1 MREMDF
7 SEENVGNRW
16 LGVKDFWSL
25 MHGEVRG
32 YIKRHLEAVLR
43 VELSWRL
50 GCERYQRS
58 RDRCGYRNGSYGR
71 DLLTTYGWI
80 ESVSVPRPRAG
91 GVESAVLAKYR
102 RRQGAVDRVLLEA
115 FLLGHATRKVRQ
127 LCRRVF
133 GAELSAQGVSN
144 IVKKLDGE
152 VAAFH
157 RRRLEGRYRFVYLD
171 GIWMTLSRP
180 VKVKKVLLVA
190 LGVRPDGVKEV
201 LGFQVASGESE
212 SCWWGFVLDLK
223 ERGLSGP
230 ELIITDGATGLMK
243 AVTALYPRVPHQRC
257 SLHKV
262 LDLQGYL
269 ATPGHWRHLQADAL
283 HIFEATTETE
293 ARTRLK
299 IFTARWSNREPRAV
313 RVFHRDIDQCLVYL
327 RFPSALHQ
335 SLRTTNPID
344 RYLQEIRRRTIP
356 MRSFNNPASIERI
369 AYGLIAYV
377 LNHQPDMPM
386 TQFTQNP

>member
-7 SEENVGNRW
+7 SEGNVANRW
-16 LGVKDFWSL
+16 LGVKGFWWL

-32 YIKRHLEAVLR
+32 YIKRRLEAALR
-43 VELSWRL
+43 VELSWQL
-50 GCERYQRS
+50 GCERYRRS
-58 RDRCGYRNGSYGR
+58 RERRGYRNGSYTG
-71 DLLTTYGWI
+71 DVLTTYGWL

-91 GVESAVLAKYR
+91 GLESAVLAKYR
-102 RRQGAVDRVLLEA
+102 RRQRAVDRVLLEA
-115 FLLGHATRKVRQ
+115 FLLGHATRKVRR
-127 LCRRVF
+127 LCRQVF

-144 IVKKLDGE
+144 IVQELDGE

-171 GIWMTLSRP
+171 GLWMTLSRP

-190 LGVRPDGVKEV
+190 LGVRPDGTKEV
-201 LGFQVASGESE
+201 LGFQLVSGESE
-212 SCWWGFVLDLK
+212 SCWWGFVSDLK
-223 ERGLSGP
+223 ERGLSGL
-230 ELIITDGATGLMK
+230 EVIITDGAAGLVK

-257 SLHKV
+257 CLHKV

-269 ATPGHWRHLQADAL
+269 AAPGHWPRLQADAL
-283 HIFEATTETE
+283 HIFEAATETE
-293 ARTRLK
+293 ARRRLRLF
-299 IFTARWSNREPRAV
+299 IARWADCEPRAV
-313 RVFHRDIDQCLVYL
+313 RVFHSDIDQCLVYL
-327 RFPSALHQ
+327 RFPFALHK

-356 MRSFNNPASIERI
+356 MRSFNNAASVERI

-377 LNHQPDMPM
+377 LNNQPDMPM